1 VKTKSVYLI
10 YPPNDEESAAPIEDY
25 LFDKGLEVIAPE
37 VEGTESQI
45 AEAHRQNL
53 NYCDA
58 VIIYFGS
65 ANRSW
70 VNMKLL
76 NVLQSPGHGRK
87 APAEHKLVIIA
98 PPEHRHKERF
108 RTHQAE
114 VMQLPDTAKLC
125 ALDPFINVILNA

>member
-1 VKTKSVYLI
+1 MV
-10 YPPNDEESAAPIEDY
+10 
-25 LFDKGLEVIAPE
+25 APE
-37 VEGTESQI
+37 IDGTESQI

-53 NYCDA
+53 NSCDA

-76 NVLQSPGHGRK
+76 NVLQSPGHGRQS
-87 APAEHKLVIIA
+87 PVERKLVLVA

-108 RTHQAE
+108 RTHQAD
-114 VMQLPDTAKLC
+114 VLQVPDTAQLG
-125 ALDPFINVILNA
+125 ALDSFINSILKA